1 MWTRTATNGIL
12 PRHTC
17 SARCRAR
24 RRYETW
30 QLRSAPCL
38 SQSTNRSSRTQ
49 CVLATPKSRTTRDG
63 LWICGQRKGVAH
75 IPTGPTTTATSFNL
89 INLKNSQ
96 PDRKV
101 LSQHGDRDGQQTR
114 YTSFTRVLKTIHTS
128 RTWMEDC
135 PGRTTL
141 SGVLLKQDAGDR
153 HRNRICRKRR
163 LRRASPRSPGPAR
176 GRPLRDR
183 VGVRARPA
191 GEWAGPARDEHR
203 IGTAPRGVR
212 TIRHQPSSR
221 GARSFLDE
229 VCSGPNSIPSDL
241 IGSMETIH

>member
-1 MWTRTATNGIL
+1 MEYCPGI
-12 PRHTC
+12 RAQHGVG
-17 SARCRAR
+17 AR

-114 YTSFTRVLKTIHTS
+114 YTSFTRVLKTIHN
-128 RTWMEDC
+128 W
-135 PGRTTL
+135 
-141 SGVLLKQDAGDR
+141 
-153 HRNRICRKRR
+153 
-163 LRRASPRSPGPAR
+163 RSPPRPGAKSPEQ
-176 GRPLRDR
+176 GRSYNRPNREVDR
-183 VGVRARPA
+183 
-191 GEWAGPARDEHR
+191 
-203 IGTAPRGVR
+203 
-212 TIRHQPSSR
+212 
-221 GARSFLDE
+221 
-229 VCSGPNSIPSDL
+229 
-241 IGSMETIH
+241 

>member
-114 YTSFTRVLKTIHTS
+114 YTSFTRVLKTIHSLRPGTL
-128 RTWMEDC
+128 EDRERKLQY
-135 PGRTTL
+135 PE
-141 SGVLLKQDAGDR
+141 KQG
-153 HRNRICRKRR
+153 
-163 LRRASPRSPGPAR
+163 
-176 GRPLRDR
+176 
-183 VGVRARPA
+183 
-191 GEWAGPARDEHR
+191 
-203 IGTAPRGVR
+203 
-212 TIRHQPSSR
+212 
-221 GARSFLDE
+221 
-229 VCSGPNSIPSDL
+229 
-241 IGSMETIH
+241 